1 VVVTHPELPD
11 ARHHTHSLWV
21 AVPHQNPHIMV
32 KVYFETDS
40 PKYAELVA
48 IFDDEATYAVCLPAL
63 EKLCKKH
70 HFDYI
75 TESVD
80 DGERINDLD

>member
-1 VVVTHPELPD
+1 
-11 ARHHTHSLWV
+11 
-21 AVPHQNPHIMV
+21 M
-32 KVYFETDS
+32 DS

-48 IFDDEATYAVCLPAL
+48 IFDDEETYAVCLPAL

-70 HFDYI
+70 HFEYI

-80 DGERINDLD
+80 DSERINDLD

>member
-1 VVVTHPELPD
+1 
-11 ARHHTHSLWV
+11 
-21 AVPHQNPHIMV
+21 M
-32 KVYFETDS
+32 DS

-48 IFDDEATYAVCLPAL
+48 IFDDKETYAACLPAL
-63 EKLCKKH
+63 EKLCEKH